1 MFDFM
6 QALQGGAEAVEGVP
20 MVPEDIDQNLVIF
33 PSGAGVDRNK
43 GLPAGIVVIVQLLA
57 FLWEFGVVAIVMLPW
72 WSILFSIALLDWSLD
87 WVFLGLFFWC
97 KFCAGIFIWTINIAM
112 IPFMIW
118 GWLQRAYLE
127 TFGLIVDGWMLI
139 FNFSGCYLRFG
150 RHCWYVK
157 RAKYRNMRTLW
168 DIPIMHTDPNIQ
180 SLAASITSPTV
191 TNKEE
196 FLQMRRQNRRLLT
209 DALPGSALFNLAYDA
224 INDII
229 DF

>member
-1 MFDFM
+1 
-6 QALQGGAEAVEGVP
+6 
-20 MVPEDIDQNLVIF
+20 
-33 PSGAGVDRNK
+33 
-43 GLPAGIVVIVQLLA
+43 VVIIQLLA

-112 IPFMIW
+112 LPFMIW

-157 RAKYRNMRTLW
+157 RAKHRNMRTFW
-168 DIPIMHTDPNIQ
+168 DIPIMNTDPGIQ
-180 SLAASITSPTV
+180 SLTAAITSPTV
-191 TNKEE
+191 TDKEE
-196 FLQMRRQNRRLLT
+196 FLQIRRANRRLLT
-209 DALPGSALFNLAYDA
+209 DALPGSALINLAADT
-224 INDII
+224 INDLI